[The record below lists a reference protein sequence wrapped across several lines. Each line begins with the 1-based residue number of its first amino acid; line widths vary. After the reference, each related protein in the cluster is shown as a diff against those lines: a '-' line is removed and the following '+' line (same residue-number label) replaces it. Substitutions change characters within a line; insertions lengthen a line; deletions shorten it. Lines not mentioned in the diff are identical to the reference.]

1 MTNRLAGAA
10 IITYQIL
17 LAAIILIRPEINP
30 SHKPISE
37 YAIGRLGWVAVLA
50 FLVAATAYA
59 LLFAAVRP
67 LVRGRLGLGL
77 LGICVLGTFGVG
89 VFVADP
95 VVTPWSA
102 MTTVGRLHVV
112 CGVSALVLL
121 PFAALL
127 INRELARRL
136 PAAARVLRWT
146 GWLPLAGLAVHALL
160 STVIPPEGW
169 PPRLLF
175 LTYAI
180 WLLTLTRVTGESR
193 KHADVR
199 RGSPAAAAPD
209 VSPWAVPAAARRV
222 RR

>member
-17 LAAIILIRPEINP
+17 LATIILIRPEIDP
-30 SHKPISE
+30 TRKPVSE
-37 YAIGRLGWVAVLA
+37 YAIGRLGWITVLA
-50 FLVAATAYA
+50 FLVAAAAYA

-67 LVRGRLGLGL
+67 LVAGRLGLGL
-77 LGICVLGTFGVG
+77 LGLCVLGTFGVG

-95 VVTPWSA
+95 VVTPWPA
-102 MTTVGRLHVV
+102 MATVGRLHVV
-112 CGVSALVLL
+112 CGLTALVLL

-136 PAAARVLRWT
+136 PAAAGVLRWT
-146 GWLPLAGLAVHALL
+146 GWLPLAGLVSHALL
-160 STVIPPEGW
+160 SAVIPPEGW

-180 WLLTLTRVTGESR
+180 WLLTLTRVIGRSPMPTAR
-193 KHADVR
+193 
-199 RGSPAAAAPD
+199 PAATSKNVRFFRPEATPEAHR
-209 VSPWAVPAAARRV
+209 SGGRR
-222 RR
+222 

>member
-17 LAAIILIRPEINP
+17 LAAIMLIRPEINP
-30 SHKPISE
+30 THKPVSE
-37 YAIGRLGWVAVLA
+37 YAIGRLGWIAVLA

-67 LVRGRLGLGL
+67 LVRGRLGPGL
-77 LGICVLGTFGVG
+77 LGICALGTFGVG
-89 VFVADP
+89 IFVADP
-95 VVTPWSA
+95 VVTPWSM
-102 MTTVGRLHVV
+102 MTIIGRLHVV
-112 CGVSALVLL
+112 CGLSALVLL

-146 GWLPLAGLAVHALL
+146 GWLPLAGLILHALL

-180 WLLTLTRVTGESR
+180 WLLTLTRVT
-193 KHADVR
+193 
-199 RGSPAAAAPD
+199 RGIPRDPCVIDGSGVGRAHLHG
-209 VSPWAVPAAARRV
+209 RQ
-222 RR
+222 

>member
-17 LAAIILIRPEINP
+17 LAAVILIRPEIDP
-30 SHKPISE
+30 TLEPISE
-37 YAIGRLGWVAVLA
+37 YAIGRLGWIAVLA
-50 FLVAATAYA
+50 FLVSATAYA

-67 LVRGRLGLGL
+67 LVRGRLGLSL
-77 LGICVLGTFGVG
+77 LGICVLGTVGVG

-112 CGVSALVLL
+112 CGLSALVLL

-136 PAAARVLRWT
+136 PEAARVLRWT
-146 GWLPLAGLAVHALL
+146 GWLPPAGFILHALL
-160 STVIPPEGW
+160 SAVVPPEGW
-169 PPRLLF
+169 PPRLLL

-180 WLLTLTRVTGESR
+180 WLLALTRVSGEAR
-193 KHADVR
+193 MHAATAHR
-199 RGSPAAAAPD
+199 
-209 VSPWAVPAAARRV
+209 
-222 RR
+222 

>member
-30 SHKPISE
+30 THKPISE

-59 LLFAAVRP
+59 LLLAAVRP

-77 LGICVLGTFGVG
+77 LGISVLGTFGVG

-102 MTTVGRLHVV
+102 MTTVGRLHLV
-112 CGVSALVLL
+112 CGLSALVLL

-146 GWLPLAGLAVHALL
+146 GWLPLAGLTLHALL

-180 WLLTLTRVTGESR
+180 WLLTLTRVTRKSR
-193 KHADVR
+193 KHADMALR
-199 RGSPAAAAPD
+199 WGR
-209 VSPWAVPAAARRV
+209 
-222 RR
+222 

>member
-17 LAAIILIRPEINP
+17 LAAVILLRPEINP
-30 SHKPISE
+30 THNPVSE
-37 YAIGRLGWVAVLA
+37 YAIGRFGWVAVLA

-59 LLFAAVRP
+59 LLLAAVRP
-67 LVRGRLGLGL
+67 LVRGRAGPAL
-77 LGICVLGTFGVG
+77 LGVCVLGTFGVG

-102 MTTVGRLHVV
+102 MTVVGRLHVV
-112 CGVSALVLL
+112 CGLSALVLL

-136 PAAARVLRWT
+136 PAEARVLRWT
-146 GWLPLAGLAVHALL
+146 GWLPLAGLVLHALL
-160 STVIPPEGW
+160 ATVIPPEGW

-180 WLLTLTRVTGESR
+180 WLLTVTRVTGKVAR
-193 KHADVR
+193 TPTLVR
-199 RGSPAAAAPD
+199 SG
-209 VSPWAVPAAARRV
+209 
-222 RR
+222 

>member
-30 SHKPISE
+30 THKPISE
-37 YAIGRLGWVAVLA
+37 YAIGRLGWVTVLA
-50 FLVAATAYA
+50 FVVAATAYA

-67 LVRGRLGLGL
+67 LVRGRLGPGL
-77 LGICVLGTFGVG
+77 LAICVPGTFGVG

-102 MTTVGRLHVV
+102 MTTVGRMHTI
-112 CGVSALVLL
+112 CGLSALVLL

-136 PAAARVLRWT
+136 PAVARALRWT
-146 GWLPLAGLAVHALL
+146 GWLPLAGLILHVLL
-160 STVIPPEGW
+160 SAIIPPEGW
-169 PPRLLF
+169 PPRMLF

-180 WLLTLTRVTGESR
+180 WLLTLTRSIESR
-193 KHADVR
+193 AGRLAEVDV
-199 RGSPAAAAPD
+199 
-209 VSPWAVPAAARRV
+209 V
-222 RR
+222 RLA

>member
-17 LAAIILIRPEINP
+17 LAAIILIRPEIDP
-30 SHKPISE
+30 THEPVSE
-37 YAIGRLGWVAVLA
+37 YAIGRLGWIAVLA

-67 LVRGRLGLGL
+67 LVHSRLGLGL
-77 LGICVLGTFGVG
+77 LGICVLGTVGVG

-95 VVTPWSA
+95 VGTPWSA
-102 MTTVGRLHVV
+102 MTIVGRLHVV
-112 CGVSALVLL
+112 CGLSALLLL

-127 INRELARRL
+127 INRDLARRL

-146 GWLPLAGLAVHALL
+146 GWLPMAGLVLHALL

-180 WLLTLTRVTGESR
+180 WVLVLTRVTAQSR
-193 KHADVR
+193 S
-199 RGSPAAAAPD
+199 GAPM
-209 VSPWAVPAAARRV
+209 ARSR
-222 RR
+222 

>member
-10 IITYQIL
+10 IIAYQIL

-30 SHKPISE
+30 THKPISE
-37 YAIGRLGWVAVLA
+37 YAIGRLGWIAVLA
-50 FLVAATAYA
+50 FLLATTAYA
-59 LLFAAVRP
+59 LLFAALRP
-67 LVRGRLGLGL
+67 LVRGRLGLSL
-77 LGICVLGTFGVG
+77 LAICVLGTFGVG

-95 VVTPWSA
+95 VTTPWSA
-102 MTTVGRLHVV
+102 MTTVGRLHVI
-112 CGVSALVLL
+112 CGLSALVLL

-146 GWLPLAGLAVHALL
+146 GWLPLAGLILHALL

-180 WLLTLTRVTGESR
+180 WLLIVADVIGESR
-193 KHADVR
+193 KHAGTVR
-199 RGSPAAAAPD
+199 
-209 VSPWAVPAAARRV
+209 
-222 RR
+222 

>member
-17 LAAIILIRPEINP
+17 LAAVILLRPEINP
-30 SHKPISE
+30 THNPVSE
-37 YAIGRLGWVAVLA
+37 YAIGRFGWVAVLA

-59 LLFAAVRP
+59 LLLAAVRP
-67 LVRGRLGLGL
+67 LVRGRAGPAL
-77 LGICVLGTFGVG
+77 LGVCVLGTFGVG

-102 MTTVGRLHVV
+102 MTVVGRLHVV
-112 CGVSALVLL
+112 CGLSALVLL

-136 PAAARVLRWT
+136 PAEARVLRWT
-146 GWLPLAGLAVHALL
+146 GWLPLAGLVLHALL
-160 STVIPPEGW
+160 ATVIPPEGW

-180 WLLTLTRVTGESR
+180 WLLTVTRVTGKVAR
-193 KHADVR
+193 TPGLVR
-199 RGSPAAAAPD
+199 SG
-209 VSPWAVPAAARRV
+209 
-222 RR
+222 

>member
-1 MTNRLAGAA
+1 MTNRLAAAA
-10 IITYQIL
+10 IITYQVL
-17 LAAIILIRPEINP
+17 LATVILIRPEINP
-30 SHKPISE
+30 THNPVSE
-37 YAIGRLGWVAVLA
+37 YAIGRLGWVTVLA
-50 FLVAATAYA
+50 FLVAAAAYA
-59 LLFAAVRP
+59 LLLAAVRP
-67 LVRGRLGLGL
+67 LVRGRLGPGL

-102 MTTVGRLHVV
+102 MTVAGRVHVV
-112 CGVSALVLL
+112 CGLSALVLL

-146 GWLPLAGLAVHALL
+146 GWLPLAGLVLHALL
-160 STVIPPEGW
+160 ATVIPPEGW

-180 WLLTLTRVTGESR
+180 WLLTLTRMTAEPARTPGFIP
-193 KHADVR
+193 
-199 RGSPAAAAPD
+199 RG
-209 VSPWAVPAAARRV
+209 
-222 RR
+222 